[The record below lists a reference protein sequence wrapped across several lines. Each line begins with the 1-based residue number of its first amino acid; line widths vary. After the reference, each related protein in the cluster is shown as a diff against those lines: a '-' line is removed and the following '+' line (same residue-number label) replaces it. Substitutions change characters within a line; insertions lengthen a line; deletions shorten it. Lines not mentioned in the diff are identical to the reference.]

1 MNLFILQM
9 IALVSYGNAYLK
21 GKKIPSDFYPSHPVF
36 SPCARIL
43 FCGYAKLFPKGPFK
57 GLTGWIKRLF
67 SKRETEIG
75 RASCRE
81 RV

>member
-43 FCGYAKLFPKGPFK
+43 FCGYEKLSPKV
-57 GLTGWIKRLF
+57 LSRD
-67 SKRETEIG
+67 
-75 RASCRE
+75 
-81 RV
+81 